1 MDNLIHLKS
10 IAIKERKL
18 NNFQEPIDLAE
29 MSIKSKYTTFDQIY
43 VLLKSTLDKKVTDGT
58 ISQPEVDV
66 FNILSGKRNEEKKA
80 FFNFKDN
87 YIKSIK
93 DGLNNDTNKT
103 KILDKPSSSIVQKTD
118 IASSSV
124 DSASSKEVSS
134 EIIDVILSILD
145 SI

>member
-1 MDNLIHLKS
+1 MDNLLHLKS
-10 IAIKERKL
+10 IAIKERKF
-18 NNFQEPIDLAE
+18 NNFKEPIDLAE
-29 MSIKSKYTTFDQIY
+29 MSIKSKYTTFDQLY

-58 ISQPEVDV
+58 ISQLEVDV

-87 YIKSIK
+87 YLKSIK

-103 KILDKPSSSIVQKTD
+103 KIIDKPSSIVKKTD

-124 DSASSKEVSS
+124 DSASDKEVSS